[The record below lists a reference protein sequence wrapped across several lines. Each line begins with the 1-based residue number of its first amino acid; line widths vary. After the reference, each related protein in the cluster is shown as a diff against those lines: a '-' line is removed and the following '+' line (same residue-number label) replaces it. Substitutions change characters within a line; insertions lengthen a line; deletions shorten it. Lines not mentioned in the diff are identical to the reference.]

1 MYKVVGLSAVCGDG
15 PTATYVALSCER
27 VKIYKQGEAD
37 HPWTMYSNCMEFD
50 RSPILTATPI
60 FCLLQIQESC
70 FQICE
75 TPPINGTFGG
85 WGSVF
90 DNFHM

>member
-1 MYKVVGLSAVCGDG
+1 MCKVVVLSAVCGVG
-15 PTATYVALSCER
+15 PTATYVALSSER

-50 RSPILTATPI
+50 KSPILTATPI
-60 FCLLQIQESC
+60 FCLLQIQENY
-70 FQICE
+70 FPLRE
-75 TPPINGTFGG
+75 TPSINGTFGG

-90 DNFHM
+90 NNFHM